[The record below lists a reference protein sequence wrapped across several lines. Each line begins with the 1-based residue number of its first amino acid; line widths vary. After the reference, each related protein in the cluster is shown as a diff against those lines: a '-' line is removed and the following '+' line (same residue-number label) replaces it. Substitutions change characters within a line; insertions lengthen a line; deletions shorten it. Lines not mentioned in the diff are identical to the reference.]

1 MFLNYNYQRSINDWI
16 LTETSGNTFLEL
28 DFGLKTSAS
37 WIIWNIGFCLP
48 GFFISSFRILYKF
61 QLSGLFGILD
71 FVFPDFV
78 FLGSLFRILGLF
90 GILDFGFLDYLGYW
104 CVGWVYFKQT

>member
-37 WIIWNIGFCLP
+37 WIIWNIGFCLS

-71 FVFPDFV
+71 FVFPG
-78 FLGSLFRILGLF
+78 FLFCLPGFFISDSWIIWDIGFRLPGLF
-90 GILDFGFLDYLGYW
+90 GILVCG
-104 CVGWVYFKQT
+104 VGLL

>member
-48 GFFISSFRILYKF
+48 GFFISAFWIIWDIGFCLPRFCLPGFFISDSWIIWDIGFRLP
-61 QLSGLFGILD
+61 GLFGIL
-71 FVFPDFV
+71 VCGV
-78 FLGSLFRILGLF
+78 GL
-90 GILDFGFLDYLGYW
+90 L
-104 CVGWVYFKQT
+104 

>member
-37 WIIWNIGFCLP
+37 WIIWNIGFCLSR
-48 GFFISSFRILYKF
+48 FFISSFRILYKF

-71 FVFPDFV
+71 FVFPG
-78 FLGSLFRILGLF
+78 FLFCLPGFFISDSWIIWDIGFRLPGLF
-90 GILDFGFLDYLGYW
+90 GILVCG
-104 CVGWVYFKQT
+104 VGLL